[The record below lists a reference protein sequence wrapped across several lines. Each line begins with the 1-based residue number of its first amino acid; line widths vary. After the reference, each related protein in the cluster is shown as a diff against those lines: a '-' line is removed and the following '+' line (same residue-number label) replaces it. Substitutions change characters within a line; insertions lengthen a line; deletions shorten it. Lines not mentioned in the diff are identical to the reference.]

1 MDFRL
6 KMTLKLYY
14 FEASPPVRSVL
25 MLIDLMQL
33 EVQLIR
39 VNLSEKEQL
48 KEEILQVNI
57 PQPVKKYDS

>member
-1 MDFRL
+1 
-6 KMTLKLYY
+6 MTLKLYY

-39 VNLSEKEQL
+39 VNLSEMEQL